1 MLYSP
6 QRGVLI
12 LEVPKTGTV
21 ALSTGLRDVCE
32 QVKELPR
39 HVGANQARKHF
50 GKERWNELETVAV
63 VREPVSWLRSWYRYL
78 NGKERLGPDL
88 PFPTFVELIAN
99 GELIDG
105 NRINVRSQF
114 YRLSDGRQRRVI
126 VKHLLCFEHLGD
138 EYASLNSEFLGG
150 EGAPLQKA
158 NVSPRKKTE
167 VTDEL
172 QEQIRDHWSQDFEIW
187 RAAKGRANRKYQAA
201 S

>member
-6 QRGVLI
+6 ERGVLI

-21 ALSTGLRDVCE
+21 ALSTGLRDVCQ
-32 QVKELPR
+32 QVKELQR

-50 GKERWNELETVAV
+50 GKDRWNELETVAV
-63 VREPVSWLRSWYRYL
+63 VREPISWLRSWYRYL

-88 PFPTFVELIAN
+88 SFHTFVERIAQ
-99 GELIDG
+99 GDSVDG

-114 YRLSDGRQRRVI
+114 YRLSDGRQQRVI

-138 EYASLNSEFLGG
+138 EYASLNSDLLGG
-150 EGAPLQKA
+150 QGAPLQKA

-172 QEQIRDHWSQDFEIW
+172 QALIRDRWSQDFDIW